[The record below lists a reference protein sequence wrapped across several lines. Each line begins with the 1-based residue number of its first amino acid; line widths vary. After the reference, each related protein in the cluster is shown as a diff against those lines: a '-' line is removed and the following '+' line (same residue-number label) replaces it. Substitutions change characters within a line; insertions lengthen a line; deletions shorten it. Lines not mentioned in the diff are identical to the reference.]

1 MTEGRRGAGQT
12 ETGRL
17 EAFSDGVFAVAI
29 TLLALNLA
37 VPRLADGRPA
47 PHLVAALAGQWP
59 VYLAYA
65 LSFLTILIM
74 WVNHHALFVFIRRAD
89 HLFLLLNGL
98 LLLVITAIPFATALL
113 AAYLREPDPDKKA
126 AQTVYSS
133 LSLAMALVY
142 NRMWAYASRDG
153 RLLDPAA
160 DGRLVESITKQ
171 FRVGPGLYLLTVLL
185 AFVSAEAS
193 LALCILLAV
202 FFALPSTLTRPLA
215 ELLGRGGRPPR

>member
-1 MTEGRRGAGQT
+1 MAQAHTAPQA

-29 TLLALNLA
+29 TLLALNLV
-37 VPRLADGRPA
+37 VPHQDGDRPVHDLLTALLA
-47 PHLVAALAGQWP
+47 QWP
-59 VYLAYA
+59 SYLAYA

-74 WVNHHALFVFIRRAD
+74 WVNHHTLFRFIKRTD

-98 LLLVITAIPFATALL
+98 LLLVVTAIPFGTNLL
-113 AAYLREPDPDKKA
+113 ASYLQSDQKKV
-126 AQTVYSS
+126 AQVVYCG
-133 LSLAMALVY
+133 LSLAIALVY

-160 DGRLVESITKQ
+160 DPRLVQSITRQ
-171 FRVGPGLYLLTVLL
+171 YAVGPLLYVAATAL

-193 LALCILLAV
+193 LGVCILLAV
-202 FFALPSTLTRPLA
+202 FFALPSTLTRA
-215 ELLGRGGRPPR
+215 TAQ